1 LSQREVRTPVRV
13 GILDDHELLLDSLS
27 SWIREHEPLFELVVA
42 APTWVELVHSAAFP
56 TDLVLMDLNLTEK
69 VSIEARVRTCR
80 AAGASVIVL
89 TALDTP
95 DERDR
100 CLRAGALAFLS
111 KAQPVREV
119 MAAAKTVMGLTDAGA
134 AETTQVAEAA
144 RSFTKPKL
152 SDGERIAL
160 LLYVEGNSTTEVAG
174 AMNVQFE
181 TAKTYLRR
189 VREKYARAGRPTSTR
204 TDLIRRAAEDGY
216 LT

>member
-1 LSQREVRTPVRV
+1 VRV

-27 SWIREHEPLFELVVA
+27 NWIREHEPLFDLAVA
-42 APTWVELVHSAAFP
+42 APTWVELVHSPAFP

-95 DERDR
+95 EERER
-100 CLRAGALAFLS
+100 CLGAGALAFLS

-119 MAAAKTVMGLTDAGA
+119 MATAKAVMGLADADT
-134 AETTQVAEAA
+134 AEPRQVTSSSRPVA
-144 RSFTKPKL
+144 KPKL
-152 SDGERIAL
+152 SDGEKRAL
-160 LLYVEGNSTTEVAG
+160 VLYVEGSSTSQVAEQ
-174 AMNVQFE
+174 MNVQFE

-189 VREKYARAGRPTSTR
+189 VREKYTRAGRPTSTR
-204 TDLIRRAAEDGY
+204 SDLIRRAAEDGY

>member
-1 LSQREVRTPVRV
+1 VRV

-27 SWIREHEPLFELVVA
+27 NWIREHEPLFELVVA
-42 APTWVELVHSAAFP
+42 APTWVELVHSPAFP

-95 DERDR
+95 DERER
-100 CLRAGALAFLS
+100 CLGAGALAFLS

-119 MAAAKTVMGLTDAGA
+119 MTTAKIVMGLMDAGTAEPAHA
-134 AETTQVAEAA
+134 ASSSRPIE
-144 RSFTKPKL
+144 KPKL
-152 SDGERIAL
+152 SDGERMAL
-160 LLYVEGNSTTEVAG
+160 VLYVEGNSTSRVADE
-174 AMNVQFE
+174 MNVQFE

-189 VREKYARAGRPTSTR
+189 VREKYTRAGRPTSTR
-204 TDLIRRAAEDGY
+204 SDLIRRAAEDGY

>member
-1 LSQREVRTPVRV
+1 LSRREAGARVRV

-27 SWIREHEPLFELVVA
+27 NWIREHEPLFELVVA
-42 APTWVELVHSAAFP
+42 APTWVELVHSPAFP
-56 TDLVLMDLNLTEK
+56 TDLVLMDLNLAEK

-95 DERDR
+95 DERER
-100 CLRAGALAFLS
+100 CLGAGALAFLS

-119 MAAAKTVMGLTDAGA
+119 MTTAKVVMGLMDAGTAEPAHA
-134 AETTQVAEAA
+134 ASSSRLIE
-144 RSFTKPKL
+144 KPKL
-152 SDGERIAL
+152 SDGERMAL
-160 LLYVEGNSTTEVAG
+160 VLYVEGNSTSRVADE
-174 AMNVQFE
+174 MNVQFE

-189 VREKYARAGRPTSTR
+189 VREKYTRAGRPTSTR
-204 TDLIRRAAEDGY
+204 SDLIRRAAEDGY